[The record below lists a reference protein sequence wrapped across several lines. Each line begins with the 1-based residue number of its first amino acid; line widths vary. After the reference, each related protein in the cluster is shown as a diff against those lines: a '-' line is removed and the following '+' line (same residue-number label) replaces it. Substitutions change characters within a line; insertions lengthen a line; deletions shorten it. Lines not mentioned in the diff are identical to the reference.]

1 MRNAAAVMRCCDAGV
16 TDSLTSLT
24 LLALITS
31 GLQLSWELLT
41 VVSDRTDHVICSLE
55 MRDSHFCARKISHI
69 LFYSWIF
76 QYVEGFTWIGDDPVL
91 RNFWPTKYFFM
102 IWRLTMVKFR
112 ERPSLALLLHS
123 GQRQLRA
130 NTAGRFSTPS
140 SLLLHISCKYFVN
153 MPSKHRQCQ
162 HGSKYFCGVIIIFPV
177 CVKSVPGVSNDEHD
191 YEGMTMITLT

>member
-1 MRNAAAVMRCCDAGV
+1 
-16 TDSLTSLT
+16 
-24 LLALITS
+24 
-31 GLQLSWELLT
+31 
-41 VVSDRTDHVICSLE
+41 
-55 MRDSHFCARKISHI
+55 
-69 LFYSWIF
+69 
-76 QYVEGFTWIGDDPVL
+76 
-91 RNFWPTKYFFM
+91 M

-191 YEGMTMITLT
+191 YEGMTMITLTQSVYDETFYLGFSVLLIHKQPIAFTLVIYEIEVHSNTFFFIELGS